1 MRRITSIVT
10 AASLALGLGAFVA
23 PVALAE
29 GVAYCVTCKKPKQT
43 YVCRVTGEGSRLTD
57 ALKLYCIVRLAKEG
71 NHASCKA
78 KHKAKH
84 KVADCDGIERTYSYH
99 GPAIP
104 DRLED
109 DPRVQ
114 KLMRKAAREQEAF
127 EKPDGEAPQTLV
139 DLTGRAVGASRKGWR
154 NMRDAI
160 KGDPDEPGLP
170 GEDTDRSTAAP
181 DRDAPIEITPPP
193 PQSTTALPETTPSA
207 DPIEEESES
216 RYQRMKNAVKG
227 AGSAVGG
234 FASTSYRCVRLLF
247 RNCRSETASADPQ

>member
-10 AASLALGLGAFVA
+10 AASLALGLGAFLA
-23 PVALAE
+23 PTVLAG

-57 ALKLYCIVRLAKEG
+57 ALKLYCIVCLAKEG

-78 KHKAKH
+78 KHK
-84 KVADCDGIERTYSYH
+84 VVDCDGIERTYSYN

-104 DRLED
+104 DRLAD

-127 EKPDGEAPQTLV
+127 EKPDGEGPQTLV
-139 DLTGRAVGASRKGWR
+139 DLTGRTISASRKGWR

-160 KGDPDEPGLP
+160 KGDPDDRCLQSIVYHA
-170 GEDTDRSTAAP
+170 TDDMGMMMLHRN
-181 DRDAPIEITPPP
+181 
-193 PQSTTALPETTPSA
+193 
-207 DPIEEESES
+207 ESNIS
-216 RYQRMKNAVKG
+216 RF
-227 AGSAVGG
+227 GS
-234 FASTSYRCVRLLF
+234 
-247 RNCRSETASADPQ
+247 

>member
-1 MRRITSIVT
+1 MSRITSIVI
-10 AASLALGLGAFVA
+10 AASLALGLALGLGAFVA
-23 PVALAE
+23 PPALAE
-29 GVAYCVTCKKPKQT
+29 GVAYCVTCKKPRQT

-71 NHASCKA
+71 KHASCRA
-78 KHKAKH
+78 KRR
-84 KVADCDGIERTYSYH
+84 VADCDGIERTYSYH

-207 DPIEEESES
+207 DAKEEESES

-234 FASTSYRCVRLLF
+234 FASTSYRCVRSLF
-247 RNCRSETASADPQ
+247 RNCRSETASAVPQ